1 MGKLLLALCGLAA
14 LLLLASVIAAASQH
28 WGGPTT
34 AELARDYAEAER
46 IARDA
51 ELEATWAPVR
61 AAALNLALIAV
72 VFGGLAYLAALGI
85 AHLARFRHERM
96 PRDDGLLPVRA
107 SDLGAVAPRA
117 LGAYHGARQLEAAR
131 QLVPQ
136 TLTYTTHYAPHL
148 RAPAAALPGD
158 VVAEAPQ
165 LAPAPTFAQLLAGGR
180 VGRGNPLLLGFDT
193 DIGAE
198 LVGSWLDLYSTAVS
212 GMPGSGKTTSQRFLA
227 CQTALHGARFAIC
240 DPHAGAADDSLA
252 ATLAPLSAAFVCEP
266 ASGDKAILEIVRYV
280 ADVGRRRVSGQ
291 DRDTTPLILWV
302 DELTSLLGRSSVA
315 GELAELLER
324 VAQEYRKRA
333 VFVCASGQIWTAA
346 RTSSELRDS
355 FASVLCHRMKRSQAR
370 LLLPT
375 DEAEQAERLSI
386 GQAVLWRT
394 SGETSTVQIPL
405 TTAQDVQRVA
415 GLLATGRPTAQPVGS
430 QIEAPPQPPDMP
442 GGSHVVAAAE
452 RLRSA
457 SVSAEAARAATMFLE
472 GLDPA
477 AIVWELRQVKSSQ
490 GGKYQAALGEVLALI
505 REGLRPA

>member
-1 MGKLLLALCGLAA
+1 MPESTYTPTYRRPLRLLIALTLLVTGLALVLLLVLVLRDVFDPLARAEREAAHWRAQQRDLQLAPLDLLVAAGWRLVPLLFVAGAA
-14 LLLLASVIAAASQH
+14 LVALRSAWRR
-28 WGGPTT
+28 WGGHEYIR
-34 AELARDYAEAER
+34 AEHVVRA
-46 IARDA
+46 
-51 ELEATWAPVR
+51 LEAQRPV
-61 AAALNLALIAV
+61 
-72 VFGGLAYLAALGI
+72 
-85 AHLARFRHERM
+85 
-96 PRDDGLLPVRA
+96 LP
-107 SDLGAVAPRA
+107 
-117 LGAYHGARQLEAAR
+117 H
-131 QLVPQ
+131 
-136 TLTYTTHYAPHL
+136 TLTYSPHYAPQL
-148 RAPAAALPGD
+148 RAPLPALP
-158 VVAEAPQ
+158 APDDGETQ
-165 LAPAPTFAQLLAGGR
+165 ASPVPSFAQLLASGR

-193 DIGAE
+193 ASGAE
-198 LVGSWLDLYSTAVS
+198 IVGSWLDLYSTAVS

-252 ATLAPLSAAFVCEP
+252 ATLAPLQAACVCEP
-266 ASGDKAILEIVRYV
+266 ASTDRAILEIVRYV
-280 ADVGRRRVSGQ
+280 ADVGRRRVAGLDHDQ
-291 DRDTTPLILWV
+291 TPLILWV

-315 GELAELLER
+315 DELGVLLER

-375 DEAEQAERLSI
+375 DEAAQAERLGI

-430 QIEAPPQPPDMP
+430 QVEAISQPPDMP
-442 GGSHVVAAAE
+442 GGSQVVAAAE
-452 RLRSA
+452 RLQSA
-457 SVSAEAARAATMFLE
+457 SVSAEAARAASMFLD

-477 AIVWELRQVKSSQ
+477 AIVWELRQVRSNQ
-490 GGKYQAALGEVLALI
+490 GGKYQAALHEVLGLI
-505 REGLRPA
+505 RAGIGSR

>member
-1 MGKLLLALCGLAA
+1 MNEPTYSKPRRPPRLLIALALLVAGLALA
-14 LLLLASVIAAASQH
+14 LLLVVVLRDALD
-28 WGGPTT
+28 P
-34 AELARDYAEAER
+34 LARAER
-46 IARDA
+46 
-51 ELEATWAPVR
+51 
-61 AAALNLALIAV
+61 
-72 VFGGLAYLAALGI
+72 
-85 AHLARFRHERM
+85 
-96 PRDDGLLPVRA
+96 
-107 SDLGAVAPRA
+107 
-117 LGAYHGARQLEAAR
+117 EAAR
-131 QLVPQ
+131 WRAEQLAAQLAPLDLVVAAGWRLLPLVLVAGAGVVALVVAYRRWAGHQYIQAAHVTRALEALHRHPAVPQ
-136 TLTYTTHYAPHL
+136 TLSYSTHYAPHL
-148 RAPAAALPGD
+148 RAPAAALPGHE
-158 VVAEAPQ
+158 VAEAPQ
-165 LAPAPTFAQLLAGGR
+165 LAAAPSFAQLLAGGR

-193 DIGAE
+193 DSGAE

-266 ASGDKAILEIVRYV
+266 ASADRAILEIVRYV

-291 DRDTTPLILWV
+291 DRDLTPLILWV

-315 GELAELLER
+315 DELAELLER

-375 DEAEQAERLSI
+375 DEAEQAERLPI

-394 SGETSTVQIPL
+394 SGATSTVQIPL
-405 TTAQDVQRVA
+405 TTADDVRRVA
-415 GLLATGRPTAQPVGS
+415 GMLATGRPT
-430 QIEAPPQPPDMP
+430 PQPPGSQGEAILQPADMP
-442 GGSHVVAAAE
+442 GRSQAVAMAA
-452 RLRSA
+452 RLRGA
-457 SVSAEAARAATMFLE
+457 SVSAEAARAAQMFLD

-477 AIVWELRQVKSSQ
+477 AIVWELRQVRSSQ

-505 REGLRPA
+505 RDGLRPA

>member
-1 MGKLLLALCGLAA
+1 MNEPTHSIPRRSHRLLITLALLVVGLALA
-14 LLLLASVIAAASQH
+14 LLLVLALREALD
-28 WGGPTT
+28 P
-34 AELARDYAEAER
+34 LARAER
-46 IARDA
+46 
-51 ELEATWAPVR
+51 
-61 AAALNLALIAV
+61 
-72 VFGGLAYLAALGI
+72 
-85 AHLARFRHERM
+85 
-96 PRDDGLLPVRA
+96 
-107 SDLGAVAPRA
+107 
-117 LGAYHGARQLEAAR
+117 EAAR
-131 QLVPQ
+131 WRAEQLDAQLAPLDMVVTAGWRLLPLVLVAGAGVVALFVAYRRWGGHQYIQAEHVTRALQAIYQHPGVTQ
-136 TLTYTTHYAPHL
+136 TLTSTTHYAPHL
-148 RAPAAALPGD
+148 RAPAALPDLEAPALP
-158 VVAEAPQ
+158 
-165 LAPAPTFAQLLAGGR
+165 LPTVPSFAQLLASGR
-180 VGRGNPLLLGFDT
+180 VGHGNPLLLGFDT
-193 DIGAE
+193 ASGAE

-227 CQTALHGARFAIC
+227 CQTALHGARFAVC

-252 ATLAPLSAAFVCEP
+252 ATLAPLHTAFVCAP

-315 GELAELLER
+315 DELAALLER

-375 DEAEQAERLSI
+375 DEAAQAERLAI

-394 SGETSTVQIPL
+394 SGATSTVQIPL
-405 TTAQDVQRVA
+405 TTAEDVRQVA

-430 QIEAPPQPPDMP
+430 QIEAAPQPFDMP
-442 GGSHVVAAAE
+442 SGSQVVATTA

-457 SVSAEAARAATMFLE
+457 SLSAEAARAAQLFLD

-477 AIVWELRQVKSSQ
+477 AIVWELRQVRSSQ
-490 GGKYQAALGEVLALI
+490 GGKYQVALVEVLAMI
-505 REGLRPA
+505 RAGIRGT

>member
-1 MGKLLLALCGLAA
+1 MNEPTYSKSHRLPRLLIALALIVVGLALTLLLVLALRDA
-14 LLLLASVIAAASQH
+14 LD
-28 WGGPTT
+28 P
-34 AELARDYAEAER
+34 LAR
-46 IARDA
+46 A
-51 ELEATWAPVR
+51 ELEASHWR
-61 AAALNLALIAV
+61 AGRIDDQLFPLDLAIAA
-72 VFGGLAYLAALGI
+72 GW
-85 AHLARFRHERM
+85 R
-96 PRDDGLLPVRA
+96 LLPLVLVAGAGVVALVIAYRRWGGHEYIRA
-107 SDLGAVAPRA
+107 KHVTRA
-117 LGAYHGARQLEAAR
+117 LEAMHR
-131 QLVPQ
+131 HPMVPR
-136 TLTYTTHYAPHL
+136 TLSYSQHYAPHL

-158 VVAEAPQ
+158 VAAEVPQ
-165 LAPAPTFAQLLAGGR
+165 LAAAPTFAQLLASRR
-180 VGRGNPLLLGFDT
+180 VGRGNPLLLGVDT
-193 DIGAE
+193 DTGAE

-227 CQTALHGARFAIC
+227 CQTALHGACFAVC

-252 ATLAPLSAAFVCEP
+252 ATLAPLSAAFVCAP

-291 DRDTTPLILWV
+291 DGDTTPLILWV

-355 FASVLCHRMKRSQAR
+355 FASVLCHRMKRAQAR

-375 DEAEQAERLSI
+375 DEAEQAERLAV

-394 SGETSTVQIPL
+394 SGETSTVQVPL
-405 TTAQDVQRVA
+405 TTAEDVRRVA
-415 GLLATGRPTAQPVGS
+415 GLLATGRQTVEPVGS
-430 QIEAPPQPPDMP
+430 HSEAIPQPPDMP
-442 GGSHVVAAAE
+442 RDSQVVARGE

-457 SVSAEAARAATMFLE
+457 AVSAEAARAAQLFLD

-477 AIVWELRQVKSSQ
+477 AIVWELRQVKSNQ

-505 REGLRPA
+505 REGLRPG

>member
-1 MGKLLLALCGLAA
+1 MNEPTTSKSRRPPCLIIALALLVAGLALA
-14 LLLLASVIAAASQH
+14 LLLVLTLRDALD
-28 WGGPTT
+28 P
-34 AELARDYAEAER
+34 LARAER
-46 IARDA
+46 
-51 ELEATWAPVR
+51 
-61 AAALNLALIAV
+61 
-72 VFGGLAYLAALGI
+72 
-85 AHLARFRHERM
+85 
-96 PRDDGLLPVRA
+96 
-107 SDLGAVAPRA
+107 
-117 LGAYHGARQLEAAR
+117 EAAR
-131 QLVPQ
+131 WRAEQLDAQLAPLDLVVAAIWRLLPLVLVAAAGGGALVIAYRCWGGHEYIRAEHVTRALAAMHRHPTVPQ
-136 TLTYTTHYAPHL
+136 TLSYSQHYAPHL

-158 VVAEAPQ
+158 VAAEVPQ
-165 LAPAPTFAQLLAGGR
+165 LAAAPSFAQLLAGGR

-193 DIGAE
+193 ETGAE
-198 LVGSWLDLYSTAVS
+198 LAGSWLDLYFTAVS

-252 ATLAPLSAAFVCEP
+252 ATLAPLSAAFVCTP
-266 ASGDKAILEIVRYV
+266 ASGDKAILEIVRYI

-315 GELAELLER
+315 DELAALLER
-324 VAQEYRKRA
+324 VAQEYRKRS

-375 DEAEQAERLSI
+375 DEAAQVERLPI

-405 TTAQDVQRVA
+405 TTAEDVRRVA
-415 GLLATGRPTAQPVGS
+415 GLLATGRPTDQPMSS
-430 QIEAPPQPPDMP
+430 QVEAILQPPDMP
-442 GGSHVVAAAE
+442 GGSQLVAGAA
-452 RLRSA
+452 RLPSA
-457 SVSAEAARAATMFLE
+457 SLSAESARAAQLFLD

-477 AIVWELRQVKSSQ
+477 AIVWELRQVRSNQ
-490 GGKYQAALGEVLALI
+490 GGKYQAALGEVLELL
-505 REGLRPA
+505 REGLRSA